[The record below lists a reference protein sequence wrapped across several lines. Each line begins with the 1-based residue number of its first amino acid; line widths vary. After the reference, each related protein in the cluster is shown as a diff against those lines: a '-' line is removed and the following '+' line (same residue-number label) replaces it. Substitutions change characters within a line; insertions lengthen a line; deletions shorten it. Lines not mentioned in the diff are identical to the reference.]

1 MKCSPNE
8 GPRGIIP
15 LICCAMLM
23 VAAHNTALLLIEI
36 HCARMPAQQPNTPA
50 KLNDITNHTDDSTE
64 HPAENRHASKHGAAP
79 INSAEQLY
87 KPAGHDHRI
96 ASHLSDEKLA
106 PLTRWAQERIFENQ
120 YVSDCSGSEIML
132 TDGYESGFGSEIHVI
147 GAMLGYSMEH
157 KHTLVLGPS
166 SCKAFTD
173 SNACTQGCACLFRPI
188 TNCDYHSTLQSN
200 PDATKISLGSIQI
213 GTTTHAHNQ
222 RQLLE
227 SSKAH
232 FDVRNTVPTLFRNA
246 LIDKIPSISG
256 DQIKYWWRA
265 QSAAFLMRFNN
276 ATVEAVAS
284 LRHNSQMH
292 YYTNRPSAPFPLPAS
307 TIAIHIR
314 GGDKWREM
322 TLIHATKYINAAIE
336 NIRNM
341 PLSFSQRVVFTSADD
356 PEKLALA
363 REQAEQ
369 ENLTF
374 AFTHLPRQDGGHSLS
389 AWLQE
394 GNKADRFYGH
404 LLQLLMSLE
413 ADSWIGTRAS
423 NWNRLID
430 ELRCVWVDKCQNM
443 FTEVGDLFDEYNW

>member
-1 MKCSPNE
+1 
-8 GPRGIIP
+8 
-15 LICCAMLM
+15 MLM
-23 VAAHNTALLLIEI
+23 VAAHNTTQLLIEL
-36 HCARMPAQQPNTPA
+36 HCARIPAQQPNAPA
-50 KLNDITNHTDDSTE
+50 KLNDTNNHTENSTE
-64 HPAENRHASKHGAAP
+64 HSAANRPASEHWAAEANSP
-79 INSAEQLY
+79 INSAAQLY
-87 KPAGHDHRI
+87 KPAGHNHKI
-96 ASHLSDEKLA
+96 ASHLDDEKLA
-106 PLTRWAQERIFENQ
+106 PLTRWAQEKIFENQ
-120 YVSDCSGSEIML
+120 FVNDCQTAEIMI

-157 KHTLVLGPS
+157 KHALVLGPS

-173 SNACTQGCACLFRPI
+173 PVACKQGCACLFRPI
-188 TNCDYHSTLQSN
+188 TNCDYQSTLQSN
-200 PDATKISLGSIQI
+200 PNPTKISLGSIQI
-213 GTTTHAHNQ
+213 GTTTHTQNQ
-222 RQLLE
+222 HQLLKSIE
-227 SSKAH
+227 SH
-232 FDVRNTVPTLFRNA
+232 FDVQNTVPTLFRNA
-246 LIDKIPSISG
+246 LVDKIPSISG

-284 LRHNSQMH
+284 LRHNSQIH
-292 YYTNRPSAPFPLPAS
+292 YYTNRTKAPFPLPAS

-322 TLIHATKYINAAIE
+322 TLIHATNYISAAIE

-341 PLSFSQRVVFTSADD
+341 PLSFSPRVIFTSADD

-363 REQAEQ
+363 REQAER
-369 ENLTF
+369 ENLIF

-389 AWLQE
+389 TWLQE
-394 GNKADRFYGH
+394 GSKADRFYGH

-430 ELRCVWVDKCQNM
+430 ELRCVWVDKCQKM
-443 FTEVGDLFDEYNW
+443 YTEVGDSFDEYNW